1 MSKPKP
7 QVIEDEEHQRVFERV
22 AAIDVAKASGMVCV
36 RLPGRDGRPRASKV
50 WEVPAVTSAVTELG
64 RRLLSDRVQMVTL
77 EATSD
82 YWRIFYYLLEALGL
96 AVQLVSP
103 AQARQLKG
111 RPKTDKHDAM
121 WLARLTEWG
130 MLRPCFVPPAPI
142 RALRDYTRAR
152 TDYVHERTRCYQ
164 RLEKLLEGALIKLSS
179 VASKLT
185 TESAKDMVRA
195 LIAGERDP
203 HVLAG
208 LARTRM
214 KAKHDALVEALTG
227 MFDAH
232 HGELAQLELDQ
243 VKFLDQNITQLE
255 ARIRDTLAAIPEAQG
270 VDADGTTGPAAGTG
284 PDAPV
289 LPAAAR
295 LAEIP
300 GISLDLAATI
310 IAETGLDMTRFP
322 TAAHLVSWAGLCPAA
337 NQSGPRVRPWQEE
350 ARQRL
355 PARRPRPGRPRR
367 RPHRHLPRRTVP
379 PRRPPPRQ
387 GQSPGRRRPVHP
399 DHHLAPARRPCR
411 ALHRPRPGLCRLPDR
426 PGQED
431 PQPRPPAPGPGTAG
445 NPDPGRLTHTA
456 LIRPDARTSL
466 GSAAAR
472 PIQVSYFPVSREGLE
487 E

>member
-50 WEVPAVTSAVTELG
+50 WEVPAVTGAVTELG

-152 TDYVHERTRCYQ
+152 TDYVRERTRCYQ

-203 HVLAG
+203 NVLAG

-214 KAKHDALVEALTG
+214 KAKHDELVEALTG

-289 LPAAAR
+289 LPAAQR

-300 GISLDLAATI
+300 GISPDLAHAI
-310 IAETGLDMTRFP
+310 IAETGLDMARFP

-337 NQSGPRVRPWQEE
+337 NQSGPRTGRGKKKHGNAYLRGALGQAALGA
-350 ARQRL
+350 ARTGTFLGERYRRV
-355 PARRPRPGRPRR
+355 ARRRGKARAQVAVARSILIVIW
-367 RPHRHLPRRTVP
+367 HL
-379 PRRPPPRQ
+379 
-387 GQSPGRRRPVHP
+387 
-399 DHHLAPARRPCR
+399 LA
-411 ALHRPRPGLCRLPDR
+411 
-426 PGQED
+426 D
-431 PQPRPPAPGPGTAG
+431 P
-445 NPDPGRLTHTA
+445 
-456 LIRPDARTSL
+456 
-466 GSAAAR
+466 AAR
-472 PIQVSYFPVSREGLE
+472 FIDLGPDYAASRTDRDKKIRNYVRQLQAMGLQVTLTPAA
-487 E
+487 

>member
-1 MSKPKP
+1 MGKPKP

-50 WEVPAVTSAVTELG
+50 WEVPAVTSAVNDLG

-152 TDYVHERTRCYQ
+152 TDYVRERTRCYQ

-243 VKFLDQNITQLE
+243 VKFLDQNITQLQ

-300 GISLDLAATI
+300 GISPDLAHTI

-337 NQSGPRVRPWQEE
+337 NQSGPRVRAGKKKHGNAYLRGALGQAALGA
-350 ARQRL
+350 ARTGTFLGERYRRV
-355 PARRPRPGRPRR
+355 ARRRGKAKAQVAVARSILTIIW
-367 RPHRHLPRRTVP
+367 HL
-379 PRRPPPRQ
+379 
-387 GQSPGRRRPVHP
+387 
-399 DHHLAPARRPCR
+399 LA
-411 ALHRPRPGLCRLPDR
+411 
-426 PGQED
+426 D
-431 PQPRPPAPGPGTAG
+431 P
-445 NPDPGRLTHTA
+445 
-456 LIRPDARTSL
+456 
-466 GSAAAR
+466 AAR
-472 PIQVSYFPVSREGLE
+472 YTDLGPDYVASRTDRDKKIRNHVRQLQALGLQVTLTPAA
-487 E
+487 

>member
-1 MSKPKP
+1 VTAVSKPKP
-7 QVIEDEEHQRVFERV
+7 QVIEDQEHQRVFERV

-130 MLRPCFVPPAPI
+130 MLRPCFVPPAPV

-152 TDYVHERTRCYQ
+152 TDYVRERTRCYQ

-195 LIAGERDP
+195 LIGGERDP

-243 VKFLDQNITQLE
+243 VKFLDQNITHLE

-300 GISLDLAATI
+300 GISPDLAATI

-337 NQSGPRVRPWQEE
+337 NQSGPRVRAGKKKHGNAYLRGALGQAALGA
-350 ARQRL
+350 ARTGTFLGERYRRV
-355 PARRPRPGRPRR
+355 ARRRGKAKAQVAVARSILTIIW
-367 RPHRHLPRRTVP
+367 HL
-379 PRRPPPRQ
+379 
-387 GQSPGRRRPVHP
+387 
-399 DHHLAPARRPCR
+399 LA
-411 ALHRPRPGLCRLPDR
+411 
-426 PGQED
+426 D
-431 PQPRPPAPGPGTAG
+431 P
-445 NPDPGRLTHTA
+445 
-456 LIRPDARTSL
+456 
-466 GSAAAR
+466 AAR
-472 PIQVSYFPVSREGLE
+472 YTDLGPDYVASRTDRDKKIRNHVRQLQALGLQVTLTPAA
-487 E
+487 

>member
-1 MSKPKP
+1 
-7 QVIEDEEHQRVFERV
+7 
-22 AAIDVAKASGMVCV
+22 
-36 RLPGRDGRPRASKV
+36 
-50 WEVPAVTSAVTELG
+50 
-64 RRLLSDRVQMVTL
+64 
-77 EATSD
+77 
-82 YWRIFYYLLEALGL
+82 
-96 AVQLVSP
+96 
-103 AQARQLKG
+103 
-111 RPKTDKHDAM
+111 M

-152 TDYVHERTRCYQ
+152 TGYVRERTRCYQ

-214 KAKHDALVEALTG
+214 KAKHDELVEALTG

-232 HGELAQLELDQ
+232 HGELAQMELDQ
-243 VKFLDQNITQLE
+243 VKFLDQNITQLQ
-255 ARIRDTLAAIPEAQG
+255 ARIRDTLAVIPEAQG

-300 GISLDLAATI
+300 GISPDLAATI

-337 NQSGPRVRPWQEE
+337 NQSGPRVRAGKKKHGNAYLRGALGQAALGA
-350 ARQRL
+350 ARTGTFLGERYRRV
-355 PARRPRPGRPRR
+355 ARRRGKAKAQVAVARSILIIIW
-367 RPHRHLPRRTVP
+367 HLLA
-379 PRRPPPRQ
+379 
-387 GQSPGRRRPVHP
+387 SP
-399 DHHLAPARRPCR
+399 
-411 ALHRPRPGLCRLPDR
+411 
-426 PGQED
+426 
-431 PQPRPPAPGPGTAG
+431 
-445 NPDPGRLTHTA
+445 
-456 LIRPDARTSL
+456 
-466 GSAAAR
+466 AAR
-472 PIQVSYFPVSREGLE
+472 YTDLGPDYVASRTNRDKKIRNHVRQLQALGLE
-487 E
+487 VTLTPAA

>member
-36 RLPGRDGRPRASKV
+36 RLPGRDGGPRASKV
-50 WEVPAVTSAVTELG
+50 WEVKAVTSAVTDLG
-64 RRLLSDRVQMVTL
+64 RHLLKDRVQMVTL

-130 MLRPCFVPPAPI
+130 MLRPCFVPPALI

-152 TDYVHERTRCYQ
+152 TDYVRERTRCYQ

-203 HVLAG
+203 RVLAG

-300 GISLDLAATI
+300 GISPDLAATI

-337 NQSGPRVRPWQEE
+337 NQSGPRIRAGKKKHGNAYLRGALGQAALGA
-350 ARQRL
+350 ARTGTFLGERYRRV
-355 PARRPRPGRPRR
+355 ARRRGKAKAQVAVARSILTIIW
-367 RPHRHLPRRTVP
+367 HL
-379 PRRPPPRQ
+379 
-387 GQSPGRRRPVHP
+387 
-399 DHHLAPARRPCR
+399 LA
-411 ALHRPRPGLCRLPDR
+411 
-426 PGQED
+426 D
-431 PQPRPPAPGPGTAG
+431 P
-445 NPDPGRLTHTA
+445 
-456 LIRPDARTSL
+456 
-466 GSAAAR
+466 AAR
-472 PIQVSYFPVSREGLE
+472 YTDLGPDYVASRTDRDKKIRNHVRQLQALGLE
-487 E
+487 VTLTPAA

>member
-1 MSKPKP
+1 MVSKPKP

-152 TDYVHERTRCYQ
+152 TDYVRERTRCYQ

-300 GISLDLAATI
+300 GISPDLAATI

-337 NQSGPRVRPWQEE
+337 NQSGPRVRAGKKKHGNAYLRGALGQAALGA
-350 ARQRL
+350 ARTGTFLGERYRRV
-355 PARRPRPGRPRR
+355 ARRRGKAKAQVAVARSILTIIW
-367 RPHRHLPRRTVP
+367 HL
-379 PRRPPPRQ
+379 
-387 GQSPGRRRPVHP
+387 
-399 DHHLAPARRPCR
+399 LA
-411 ALHRPRPGLCRLPDR
+411 
-426 PGQED
+426 D
-431 PQPRPPAPGPGTAG
+431 P
-445 NPDPGRLTHTA
+445 
-456 LIRPDARTSL
+456 
-466 GSAAAR
+466 AAR
-472 PIQVSYFPVSREGLE
+472 YTDLGPDYVASRTDRDKKIRNHVRQLQALGLQVTLTPAA
-487 E
+487 

>member
-50 WEVPAVTSAVTELG
+50 WEVPAVTSAVTGLG

-152 TDYVHERTRCYQ
+152 TDYVRERTRCYQ

-214 KAKHDALVEALTG
+214 KARHDALVEALTG

-270 VDADGTTGPAAGTG
+270 VDADGTTGPAAGHG

-300 GISLDLAATI
+300 GISPDLAATI

-337 NQSGPRVRPWQEE
+337 NQSGPRVRAGKKKHGNAYLRGALGQAALGA
-350 ARQRL
+350 ARTGTFLGERYRRV
-355 PARRPRPGRPRR
+355 ARRRGKAKAQVAVARSILTIIW
-367 RPHRHLPRRTVP
+367 HL
-379 PRRPPPRQ
+379 
-387 GQSPGRRRPVHP
+387 
-399 DHHLAPARRPCR
+399 LA
-411 ALHRPRPGLCRLPDR
+411 
-426 PGQED
+426 D
-431 PQPRPPAPGPGTAG
+431 P
-445 NPDPGRLTHTA
+445 
-456 LIRPDARTSL
+456 
-466 GSAAAR
+466 AAR
-472 PIQVSYFPVSREGLE
+472 YTDLGPDYVASRTDRDKKIRNHVRQLQALGLQVTLTPAA
-487 E
+487 

>member
-1 MSKPKP
+1 VTAVSKPKP

-64 RRLLSDRVQMVTL
+64 RHLLKDRVQMVTL

-142 RALRDYTRAR
+142 RALRDYTRTR
-152 TDYVHERTRCYQ
+152 TDYVRERTRCYQ

-203 HVLAG
+203 HVLAS

-214 KAKHDALVEALTG
+214 KAKHEALVEALTG

-243 VKFLDQNITQLE
+243 VKFLDQTITQLQ

-300 GISLDLAATI
+300 GISPDLAHAI

-337 NQSGPRVRPWQEE
+337 NQSGPRVRAGKNKHGNAYLRGALGQAALGA
-350 ARQRL
+350 ARTGTFLGERYRRV
-355 PARRPRPGRPRR
+355 ARRRGKAKAQVAVARSILTIIW
-367 RPHRHLPRRTVP
+367 HL
-379 PRRPPPRQ
+379 
-387 GQSPGRRRPVHP
+387 
-399 DHHLAPARRPCR
+399 LA
-411 ALHRPRPGLCRLPDR
+411 
-426 PGQED
+426 D
-431 PQPRPPAPGPGTAG
+431 P
-445 NPDPGRLTHTA
+445 
-456 LIRPDARTSL
+456 
-466 GSAAAR
+466 AAR
-472 PIQVSYFPVSREGLE
+472 YTDLGPDYVASRTDRDKKIRNHVRQLQALGLQVTLTPAA
-487 E
+487 

>member
-1 MSKPKP
+1 MGKPKP
-7 QVIEDEEHQRVFERV
+7 QVIEDEEHQRVFGRV

-82 YWRIFYYLLEALGL
+82 YWRIWYYLLEAVGL

-203 HVLAG
+203 HVLAS

-227 MFDAH
+227 MSGAH
-232 HGELAQLELDQ
+232 HGELARLELDQ
-243 VKFLDQNITQLE
+243 AKFLDQNITQLE

-270 VDADGTTGPAAGTG
+270 VDADGTTGSAAGTG

-300 GISLDLAATI
+300 GISLDLAHAI

-337 NQSGPRVRPWQEE
+337 NQSGPRTGRGKKKHGNAYLRGALGQAAVGA
-350 ARQRL
+350 ARTGTFLGERYRRV
-355 PARRPRPGRPRR
+355 ARRRSKAKAQVAVARSILTIIW
-367 RPHRHLPRRTVP
+367 HL
-379 PRRPPPRQ
+379 
-387 GQSPGRRRPVHP
+387 
-399 DHHLAPARRPCR
+399 LA
-411 ALHRPRPGLCRLPDR
+411 
-426 PGQED
+426 D
-431 PQPRPPAPGPGTAG
+431 P
-445 NPDPGRLTHTA
+445 
-456 LIRPDARTSL
+456 
-466 GSAAAR
+466 AAR
-472 PIQVSYFPVSREGLE
+472 YTDLGPDYVASRTNRDKKIRNHVRQLQALGLQVTLTPTS
-487 E
+487 

>member
-1 MSKPKP
+1 MGKPKP
-7 QVIEDEEHQRVFERV
+7 QVIEDQEHQRVFERV

-64 RRLLSDRVQMVTL
+64 RRLLSNRVQMVTL

-130 MLRPCFVPPAPI
+130 MLRPCFVPPAPV

-152 TDYVHERTRCYQ
+152 TDYVRERTRCYQ

-232 HGELAQLELDQ
+232 HGELAQLELNQ

-300 GISLDLAATI
+300 GISPDLAATI

-337 NQSGPRVRPWQEE
+337 NQSGPRVRASKKKHGNAYLRGALGQAALGA
-350 ARQRL
+350 ARTGTFLGERYRRV
-355 PARRPRPGRPRR
+355 ARRRGKAKAQVAVARSILTIIW
-367 RPHRHLPRRTVP
+367 HL
-379 PRRPPPRQ
+379 
-387 GQSPGRRRPVHP
+387 
-399 DHHLAPARRPCR
+399 LA
-411 ALHRPRPGLCRLPDR
+411 
-426 PGQED
+426 D
-431 PQPRPPAPGPGTAG
+431 P
-445 NPDPGRLTHTA
+445 
-456 LIRPDARTSL
+456 
-466 GSAAAR
+466 AAR
-472 PIQVSYFPVSREGLE
+472 YTDLGPDYVASRTDRDKKIRNHVRQLQALGLQVTLTPAA
-487 E
+487 

>member
-1 MSKPKP
+1 VSKPRP

-130 MLRPCFVPPAPI
+130 MLRPCFVPPAPV

-152 TDYVHERTRCYQ
+152 TDYVRERTRCYQ

-300 GISLDLAATI
+300 GISPELAATI

-337 NQSGPRVRPWQEE
+337 NQSGPRVRAGKKKHGNAYLRGALGQAALGA
-350 ARQRL
+350 ARTGTFPGERYRRV
-355 PARRPRPGRPRR
+355 ARRRGKAKAQVAVARSILTIIW
-367 RPHRHLPRRTVP
+367 HL
-379 PRRPPPRQ
+379 
-387 GQSPGRRRPVHP
+387 
-399 DHHLAPARRPCR
+399 LA
-411 ALHRPRPGLCRLPDR
+411 
-426 PGQED
+426 D
-431 PQPRPPAPGPGTAG
+431 P
-445 NPDPGRLTHTA
+445 
-456 LIRPDARTSL
+456 
-466 GSAAAR
+466 AAR
-472 PIQVSYFPVSREGLE
+472 YTDLGPDYVASRTDRDKKIRNHVRQLQALGLQVTLTPAA
-487 E
+487 

>member
-36 RLPGRDGRPRASKV
+36 RLPGRDGRPRAGKV

-152 TDYVHERTRCYQ
+152 TDYVRERTRCYQ

-195 LIAGERDP
+195 LIGGERDP

-214 KAKHDALVEALTG
+214 KAKHDALVDALTG

-300 GISLDLAATI
+300 GISPDLAHTI

-337 NQSGPRVRPWQEE
+337 NQSGPRVRAGKKKHGNAYLRGALGQAALGA
-350 ARQRL
+350 ARTGTFLGERYRRV
-355 PARRPRPGRPRR
+355 ARRRGKAKAQVAVARSILTIIW
-367 RPHRHLPRRTVP
+367 HL
-379 PRRPPPRQ
+379 
-387 GQSPGRRRPVHP
+387 
-399 DHHLAPARRPCR
+399 LA
-411 ALHRPRPGLCRLPDR
+411 
-426 PGQED
+426 D
-431 PQPRPPAPGPGTAG
+431 P
-445 NPDPGRLTHTA
+445 
-456 LIRPDARTSL
+456 
-466 GSAAAR
+466 AAR
-472 PIQVSYFPVSREGLE
+472 YTDLGPDYVASRTDRDKKIRNHVRQLQALGLQVTLTPAA
-487 E
+487 

>member
-1 MSKPKP
+1 
-7 QVIEDEEHQRVFERV
+7 
-22 AAIDVAKASGMVCV
+22 MVDRHFCTDLHAFRARPS
-36 RLPGRDGRPRASKV
+36 RLPGKRAWPVPR
-50 WEVPAVTSAVTELG
+50 G
-64 RRLLSDRVQMVTL
+64 RRRSNAPPLPD
-77 EATSD
+77 
-82 YWRIFYYLLEALGL
+82 WRIFYYLLEALGL

-152 TDYVHERTRCYQ
+152 TDYVRERTRCYQ

-195 LIAGERDP
+195 MIAGERDP

-214 KAKHDALVEALTG
+214 KAKHDELVEALTG

-243 VKFLDQNITQLE
+243 VKFLDQKIIQLE

-300 GISLDLAATI
+300 GISPDLAATI

-337 NQSGPRVRPWQEE
+337 NQSGPRVRAGKKKHGNAYLRGALGQAALGA
-350 ARQRL
+350 ARTGTFLGERYRRV
-355 PARRPRPGRPRR
+355 ARRRGKAKAQVAVARSILIIIW
-367 RPHRHLPRRTVP
+367 HLLASPAVRYTDLGPDYVASRTNRDKKIRNHV
-379 PRRPPPRQ
+379 RQ
-387 GQSPGRRRPVHP
+387 LQ
-399 DHHLAPARRPCR
+399 
-411 ALHRPRPGLCRLPDR
+411 
-426 PGQED
+426 
-431 PQPRPPAPGPGTAG
+431 
-445 NPDPGRLTHTA
+445 
-456 LIRPDARTSL
+456 SL
-466 GSAAAR
+466 GLEVTLTPAA
-472 PIQVSYFPVSREGLE
+472 
-487 E
+487 